1 MVQKEKTTIG
11 RYEILGEI
19 GKGAMGT
26 VHRARDPLL
35 DRVVALK
42 TMSGAAMAETEAR
55 ERFLREA
62 RSVARLQ
69 HPNIITI
76 FELGQ
81 VDDVPFIAME
91 YLDGADLSASHGRLP
106 EVESRLVVVEQLCRG
121 LAYAHGRGVIH
132 RDVKP
137 SNVFLLPD
145 GMVKILDFGI
155 AWLEGGTFATR
166 TGMILGTPSYM
177 APEQFTGKTVDHRVD
192 IWATGAILYEL
203 LAGERPFDAGTVPS
217 LIYQIVHS
225 TLPPLDSVKLN
236 LPAGLDGVVYQALA
250 KDPAERF
257 QDLDSMRRALQ
268 SVMTGEGWSG
278 GGDGGASAGS
288 RAHFADTVQLQKGE
302 VDTIAS
308 PPTVLPA
315 VAEGREQGS
324 DLGLSSFREAGLIG
338 DASGLQVI
346 AVSPDETQLVI
357 GGVDGS
363 VRLWSFSTRTKVHTL
378 RSRVHLRT
386 GHSALTTALAYSADG
401 EVLASGHLDGSIYL
415 WNPHS
420 GMEME
425 AQLRHDGAVTGLGFT
440 PDGNMLVSGGMD
452 ATIKYWDMAAL
463 RVGEAR
469 RLLRRQPDDVTAF
482 TISRRGD
489 VVVSGHVNRNLR
501 IHDIES
507 GRLVAT
513 LHGHQ
518 APPSALALSPD
529 NSLLA
534 SGSRDGTI
542 RLYRSESRAQLR
554 VYEGHANTVS
564 SLKFFPDG
572 RHLVSTAMGPG
583 AAVWSVNQEDRVA
596 TLSGGQDE
604 TCADVLVIGEGR
616 RVLCGLADGHVRMWD
631 LDA

>member
-1 MVQKEKTTIG
+1 MPPQEKTTIG

-35 DRVVALK
+35 DRVIALK
-42 TMSGAAMAETEAR
+42 TMSGAAMVETEAR

-81 VDDVPFIAME
+81 VDDVAFIAME
-91 YLDGADLSASHGRLP
+91 YLEGADLSASHGRLP
-106 EVESRLVVVEQLCRG
+106 TVERRLAVVEQLCRG
-121 LAYAHGRGVIH
+121 LGYAHGRGVVH

-137 SNVFLLPD
+137 TNVFLLPD
-145 GMVKILDFGI
+145 GTVKVLDFGI

-166 TGMILGTPSYM
+166 TGMILGTPTYM
-177 APEQFTGKTVDHRVD
+177 APEQFTGEPVDQRVD
-192 IWATGAILYEL
+192 VWATGVILYEL
-203 LAGERPFDAGTVPS
+203 LTGKRPFDAGTVPT
-217 LIYQIVHS
+217 LIYQIVHT
-225 TLPPLDSVKLN
+225 TLPPLESSKFD
-236 LPAGLDGVVYQALA
+236 LPEGLDEVVYRALA
-250 KDPAERF
+250 KDPADRF
-257 QDLDSMRRALQ
+257 QDLETMRRALQ
-268 SVMTGEGWSG
+268 SVAAGEGWSDRG
-278 GGDGGASAGS
+278 GEAVSDAPGAADGA
-288 RAHFADTVQLQKGE
+288 TTQLHQGE
-302 VDTIAS
+302 VDTVAAPTTGPPAIAGGAAQE
-308 PPTVLPA
+308 T
-315 VAEGREQGS
+315 
-324 DLGLSSFREAGLIG
+324 DLGVSSFREAGVIG

-363 VRLWSFSTRTKVHTL
+363 VRLWSFGTRTKAHTL

-401 EVLASGHLDGSIYL
+401 EVMASGHLDGSIYL
-415 WNPHS
+415 WDPHS

-425 AQLRHDGAVTGLGFT
+425 AQLRHEGAVTGLGFT
-440 PDGNMLVSGGMD
+440 PDGSVLISGGLD

-463 RVGEAR
+463 RAGEAR

-482 TISRRGD
+482 TISPRGD

-501 IHDIES
+501 VHDIES

-542 RLYRSESRAQLR
+542 RLFRTESRAQLR
-554 VYEGHANTVS
+554 LYEGHTRTVS
-564 SLKFFPDG
+564 SLEFFPDG
-572 RHLVSTAMGPG
+572 RHLVSTAMDQGV
-583 AAVWSVNQEDRVA
+583 AVWSVTQEDRVA
-596 TLSGGQDE
+596 TLSGGQE
-604 TCADVLVIGEGR
+604 EICADVLVIAEGR

-631 LDA
+631 VDA